1 MVEVPGSNPG
11 VPTNPLLMPL
21 HWAARPAQNPLCFH
35 GILDAAAA
43 RAKVRIPTFEAIS
56 EQR

>member
-1 MVEVPGSNPG
+1 